1 MSLRN
6 KIIILIFIFS
16 IAIRAYNIENP
27 FSTNGIDEGIHLLQ
41 AKMINEGYDYYE
53 DLNGDQSPLAIL
65 IFSIF
70 AGNVMICRY
79 ISYSIF
85 LISTLFL
92 FLIVKKFGK
101 NIAFTSL
108 LIISLDFTLFR
119 ESRLASLDLFSAS
132 MLCFSS
138 FFFMNYIEKKGTIN
152 IVLSAL
158 FLSFSILSKII
169 PSFLVI
175 FILFYI
181 FIFKRR
187 IKHGIFYIISF
198 LIPFIFILV
207 IFSPD
212 KLIEGILLKQV
223 HRGFDLYS
231 KLSIFVFISSCFIYL
246 FSIKKWNIKNE
257 KIMYML
263 AWVAFISLPLLFQGR
278 TFQHHFVY
286 ISYPLAVLSS
296 IVLHEKW
303 NKRKIILTIFVIFNL
318 FLAVFFVF
326 SAPHDLAYDVGD
338 EIEKITGK
346 KDVVISGNPI
356 VNVIAN
362 RLAPP
367 NLTNLARYHYP
378 PTTLND
384 IIYWLKKNETMIIVL
399 YYHLYEIDG
408 LKEYLENSTKW
419 HFYKKVEG
427 RGQILFNG
435 IKPEFSK
442 DRYEIYVKFTQ

>member
-6 KIIILIFIFS
+6 KIIILILIFL

-41 AKMINEGYDYYE
+41 AKMINEGYDYYK

-65 IFSIF
+65 IFSMF

-92 FLIVKKFGK
+92 FLIAKKFGK
-101 NIAFTSL
+101 DVAFTAL
-108 LIISLDFTLFR
+108 LIISLDFTLLK

-138 FFFMNYIEKKGTIN
+138 FFFINYIERENTTDI
-152 IVLSAL
+152 ILSSL
-158 FLSFSILSKII
+158 FLSLSTLSKIV
-169 PSFLVI
+169 PSFLI
-175 FILFYI
+175 LFILFYI
-181 FIFKRR
+181 FILKKKV
-187 IKHGIFYIISF
+187 KHGILYIISF
-198 LIPFIFILV
+198 FIPLIFILL

-212 KLIEGILLKQV
+212 ELIEGILLKQT

-246 FSIKKWNIKNE
+246 YSIKRWDIKNE

-263 AWVAFISLPLLFQGR
+263 GWVSFIFFPILFQGR

-286 ISYPLAVLSS
+286 ISYPLAILSS
-296 IVLHEKW
+296 VVLHEKW

-318 FLAVFFVF
+318 FLAIFFVF
-326 SAPHDLAYDVGD
+326 STPHDLAYDVGR
-338 EIEKITGK
+338 EIKKITEK
-346 KDVVISGNPI
+346 KDTVISGNPLI
-356 VNVIAN
+356 NVVAN

-378 PTTLND
+378 QTTLND
-384 IIYWLKKNETMIIVL
+384 IIYWLEKNETKVIVL

-419 HFYKKVEG
+419 HFYKKMEG

-435 IKPEFSK
+435 IKPEFSE
-442 DRYEIYVKFTQ
+442 DRYEIYIKSFQ